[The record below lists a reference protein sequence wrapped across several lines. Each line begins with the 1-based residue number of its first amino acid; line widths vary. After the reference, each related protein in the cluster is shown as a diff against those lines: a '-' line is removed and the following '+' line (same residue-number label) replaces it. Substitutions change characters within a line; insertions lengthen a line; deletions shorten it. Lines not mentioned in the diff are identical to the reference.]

1 MFRTYLKLKGCPKC
15 KGDLIFDRSNED
27 AEVCLQCGLRI
38 WIDDKPAFR
47 DRKAE
52 SKTRVVRRAK
62 NPVMV
67 N

>member
-38 WIDDKPAFR
+38 WITDKPASHA
-47 DRKAE
+47 RKVV
-52 SKTRVVRRAK
+52 SKTGVVRRVK